1 MSIHVAANAA
11 KESRPTLV
19 YIVDDDE
26 CVRDAMGALV
36 RSLGYISAIYSSAED
51 FLDSNRITE
60 TSCLITDLHM
70 PGLTGIE
77 LHRRLLADGFA
88 VPTVFYYGSSRRDDA
103 HTSAG
108 GRCCRIPEQTR
119 RHKITELLPEDRV
132 DPSNELN
139 WMR

>member
-11 KESRPTLV
+11 KESRPTLIS
-19 YIVDDDE
+19 IVDDDE

-36 RSLGYISAIYSSAED
+36 RSFGYVSAIYSSAED

-77 LHRRLLADGFA
+77 LHQRLLADGFA
-88 VPTVFYYGSSRRDDA
+88 VPTVFITGLPDETTRTQVLAAGAIAFLSKPVGEKSLSYCLKTALIRR
-103 HTSAG
+103 TS
-108 GRCCRIPEQTR
+108 
-119 RHKITELLPEDRV
+119 
-132 DPSNELN
+132 
-139 WMR
+139 